1 MRIADRPI
9 CSGGVQTVWS
19 HELECRPFNSK
30 IGIAHREIRRF
41 CSADRQIRRG
51 RVRTVKFNG
60 LTDEQFHLARNT
72 GYRTTGFRKK
82 IPSFSLHRSFPGE
95 LQSER

>member
-19 HELECRPFNSK
+19 HEFECSPFNSK

-60 LTDEQFHLARNT
+60 LTDEQFHFARNT
-72 GYRTTGFRKK
+72 GYRTTGIRKK
-82 IPSFSLHRSFPGE
+82 TIVFGAS
-95 LQSER
+95 